1 MLYYR
6 ITAHKGFIKNL
17 NLIQHTLFHIY
28 TDEHKIIQ
36 RTKKKI
42 YDNHQVKK
50 KYIYSSSHANAYVT
64 ITYDGPYMQ
73 IVNRINIIR
82 FQQNETLFVL

>member
-1 MLYYR
+1 MLYYQ

-50 KYIYSSSHANAYVT
+50 NIYTYIQAPMPTHTLQLIFKMMVRICRLL
-64 ITYDGPYMQ
+64 IT
-73 IVNRINIIR
+73 
-82 FQQNETLFVL
+82 